1 MKSIRCPIS
10 GDDESDLIFSYK
22 SPPVG
27 EMKFD
32 SIKLEIFEGERLIR
46 TLHQKA
52 PKGVQ
57 RWLWRVVLVLR

>member
-32 SIKLEIFEGERLIR
+32 SIKLESLKYLHIILTFTLLI
-46 TLHQKA
+46 
-52 PKGVQ
+52 
-57 RWLWRVVLVLR
+57 